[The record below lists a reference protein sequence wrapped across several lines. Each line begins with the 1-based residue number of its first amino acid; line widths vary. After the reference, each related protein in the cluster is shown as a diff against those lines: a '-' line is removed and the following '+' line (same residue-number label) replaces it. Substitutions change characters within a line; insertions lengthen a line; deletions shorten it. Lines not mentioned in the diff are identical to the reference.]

1 MLADLLPLT
10 TYCLLMSGTPGPN
23 NVMLTAS
30 GAHFGYRG
38 SLPHILGIVA
48 GGAVQT
54 FATCLGLG
62 ALFTAWPALH
72 TVLRVAGALYLL
84 LLAWRLTGGSIGRAR
99 LPRPLS
105 FAQGALFQA
114 VNPKS
119 WMKAVTVAALFKPA
133 GWPPLQAALAV
144 TAVGVAVGFPC
155 VSMWALFG
163 VAIRRLLDDPRRRR
177 VFDAIMA
184 AALALLAAT
193 FLV

>member
-1 MLADLLPLT
+1 M
-10 TYCLLMSGTPGPN
+10 
-23 NVMLTAS
+23 
-30 GAHFGYRG
+30 
-38 SLPHILGIVA
+38 
-48 GGAVQT
+48 
-54 FATCLGLG
+54 
-62 ALFTAWPALH
+62 
-72 TVLRVAGALYLL
+72 LRVAGALYLL